1 MYYAFNA
8 DLSRSFKPQLQR
20 ILDAEVKTLIY
31 NGQNDFIVNTASVL
45 GYMNTLQWKFAKE
58 WRQATK
64 QMWKDYDEE
73 TNLGWTKNYKNLYF
87 TLVRNAGHL
96 VPADQPRSAWMML
109 NNYFASRRFINIFCI
124 SFNFINNT
132 IMLTIF

>member
-20 ILDAEVKTLIY
+20 ILDAEIKTLIY

-73 TNLGWTKNYKNLYF
+73 TNLGWTKNYKNLHF

-96 VPADQPRSAWMML
+96 VPADQPRYAWMML
-109 NNYFASRRFINIFCI
+109 SKYFAR
-124 SFNFINNT
+124 
-132 IMLTIF
+132 